1 LWKRFKQWFN
11 KIPWLWVMFWIGVFG
26 IGLVF
31 VTFAL
36 SLILHITGVWEWLSM
51 GIPSDARNKYLLS
64 ATAQVLGAV
73 FALVFSITLIATQF
87 VTKYTH
93 RTVWIVFNK
102 WILTYVGGFA
112 AAVIFPL
119 WWLVNPVGVGSF
131 LSVGLGSLFV
141 MSVPGFFLYL
151 TQRMNLNGII
161 TELGRIGIQATEQR
175 NSGKAKEMIA
185 SLDSIATG
193 AYTDRNYEVFE
204 LAVSA
209 LGDLALI
216 SPDKQQADIFQK
228 LGDTCVGTIA
238 DRRAPV
244 KVVETLGR
252 LGVAAIKSNN
262 TNLWQTLGNLFLT
275 IESWCNNTGRK
286 HVSTACADALHE
298 MIFEATPL
306 PISKRGSLNQFT
318 LNGLP
323 GLALASGRERCTN
336 KDFTD
341 NNPYSFLVNNEIHI
355 YKSHIKYVKKDWEGW
370 ADLLP
375 NDMGKVQELII
386 SVNANAVFFNDSL
399 IRLLFEYIR
408 LFLEHNTPEW
418 GYEFCS
424 AVREIREST
433 KPVLNSKPSEILTL
447 MIDSLEKYSDV
458 CRKKWKGTK
467 WTIQWNTIGTD
478 LWNEAKSFKQ
488 LLSQSEHD
496 S

>member
-1 LWKRFKQWFN
+1 ML
-11 KIPWLWVMFWIGVFG
+11 
-26 IGLVF
+26 GLTVVS
-31 VTFAL
+31 VTIILLLINHFA
-36 SLILHITGVWEWLSM
+36 SLWEW
-51 GIPSDARNKYLLS
+51 PSIKIVADDRNNYLLS
-64 ATAQVLGAV
+64 ATAQVLAAV

-87 VTKYTH
+87 VTRYTH

-102 WILTYVGGFA
+102 WILTYVVGFA
-112 AAVIFPL
+112 AVVVFPL
-119 WWLVNPVGVGSF
+119 WWLIEPSGFGSF
-131 LSVGLGSLFV
+131 FSVLIGSIFI
-141 MSVPGFFLYL
+141 MSIPGFFLYL

-161 TELGRIGIQATEQR
+161 TELGRIGIEATEQR

-298 MIFEATPL
+298 MILEATPL

-375 NDMGKVQELII
+375 NDMGKVKELII

-447 MIDSLEKYSDV
+447 MINSLRSYADLCS
-458 CRKKWKGTK
+458 RKCKDTRWRS
-467 WTIQWNTIGTD
+467 QWQDISNQ
-478 LWNEAKSFKQ
+478 LKNEAEAFEKLRKPT
-488 LLSQSEHD
+488 D
-496 S
+496 T

>member
-1 LWKRFKQWFN
+1 MNNGKKSAWPTILAVTAIITIAGTIVLIVVSLIN
-11 KIPWLWVMFWIGVFG
+11 KI
-26 IGLVF
+26 
-31 VTFAL
+31 
-36 SLILHITGVWEWLSM
+36 TGPLEWLKANVDN
-51 GIPSDARNKYLLS
+51 PRQLYLLS
-64 ATAQVLGAV
+64 ATAQVLAAL
-73 FALVFSITLIATQF
+73 FALVFSITLLAVQF

-93 RTVWIVFNK
+93 RTMRIVFTGRV
-102 WILTYVGGFA
+102 IVYMGGFA
-112 AAVIFPL
+112 LAVVLPL
-119 WWLVNPVGVGSF
+119 WFISHPTGW
-131 LSVGLGSLFV
+131 GSLV
-141 MSVPGFFLYL
+141 SVIIGSLYVLSLVGFFLYL
-151 TQRMNLNGII
+151 RDRMKIDGLITYLKEEGLNAVEGKEFKKAEENIKA
-161 TELGRIGIQATEQR
+161 LDNIG
-175 NSGKAKEMIA
+175 M
-185 SLDSIATG
+185 G
-193 AYTDRNYEVFE
+193 AYSDRNYEVFE
-204 LAVSA
+204 MAVAA

-216 SPDKQQADIFQK
+216 TTGQQQKDIFQK
-228 LGDTCVGTIA
+228 FIDTSVGTIA

-370 ADLLP
+370 ADLLL
-375 NDMGKVQELII
+375 NDMVQVKELILL
-386 SVNANAVFFNDSL
+386 VNKNAVFFDDSL
-399 IRLLFEYIR
+399 IKLFFEYIR
-408 LFLEHNTPEW
+408 LFLEHNDPDW
-418 GYEFCS
+418 GYQFCS

-447 MIDSLEKYSDV
+447 MINSLREYSDS
-458 CRKKWKGTK
+458 CRRKWAGTK
-467 WTIQWNTIGTD
+467 WEIQWQDIGNQ
-478 LWNEAKSFKQ
+478 LSKEAESFEK
-488 LLSQSEHD
+488 LLKQSETG